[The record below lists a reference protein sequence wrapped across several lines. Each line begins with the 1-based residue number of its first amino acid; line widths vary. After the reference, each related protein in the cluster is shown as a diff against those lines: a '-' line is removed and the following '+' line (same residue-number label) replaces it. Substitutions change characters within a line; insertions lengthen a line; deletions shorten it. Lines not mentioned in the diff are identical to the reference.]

1 MCTDGRVSR
10 SAKRKQPESTAAW
23 YSQEL
28 QASLDHT
35 VWLCLRKPMKINS
48 NDKNILGINNRSV
61 CVWGGKVPINNLRNV
76 WSSWLYRSWVWTD
89 RPPTQVRQQ
98 RIIKISKLIYQFSVI
113 SKIPSSFSIKT
124 TWQLRLYEKTKT
136 KNTLRG
142 KKTFKMNV
150 LCGKGTTPG
159 LDLHSTWQSDH
170 WLLVRRSGSIPS
182 THTGGL
188 TQLKLQ
194 GI

>member
-1 MCTDGRVSR
+1 MYRWKGFQ
-10 SAKRKQPESTAAW
+10 KRKEEAAREHCSLVLSGAPGQLRPHSVTV
-23 YSQEL
+23 SQKANENK
-28 QASLDHT
+28 QQWQKHIRYQQQK
-35 VWLCLRKPMKINS
+35 C
-48 NDKNILGINNRSV
+48 V
-61 CVWGGKVPINNLRNV
+61 CGGKVPTNNLRNV

-98 RIIKISKLIYQFSVI
+98 RIIKISKLIYKFSVI